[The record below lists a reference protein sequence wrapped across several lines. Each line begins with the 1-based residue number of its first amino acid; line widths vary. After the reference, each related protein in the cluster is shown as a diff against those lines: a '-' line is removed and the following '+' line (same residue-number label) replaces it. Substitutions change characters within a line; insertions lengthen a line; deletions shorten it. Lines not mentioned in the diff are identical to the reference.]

1 MKSTRRM
8 GFAWL
13 AAALLAAGGCGGRD
27 DAPRTAAVERGDIRM
42 EVPFQG
48 ELDARRVE
56 RIAVG
61 LQGSAVLA
69 DIVEEGARVQAGDV
83 LARFDA
89 TQVRQDLARQEGEL
103 TRAEQEMA
111 SLEQAELP
119 LELMDLESKLADVQA
134 DRAAEERFL
143 ESVRNLAGRD
153 LMATGEVSRQE
164 AKVEAQRVRE
174 EQLRKRIGLT
184 RDHLHT
190 ARLAKARAAREAARQ
205 QRDFTARQLELC
217 EVRAPAAGI
226 ATRVPLPVGGD
237 YRTVHVG
244 DTLFHNQ
251 VFMCLPDAGEHIVR
265 GTIGEAELPWVKP
278 GAPVIARAPAFPDL
292 ELTGQVE
299 QVGAMAQTRP
309 GQPVWRKFF
318 PVRIALEP
326 LPAEM
331 PVGITVQADILAGEA
346 RGVLR
351 LPREAVTWRDSRAVV
366 RRPNGGGEEIPVET
380 GLADATHIEIR
391 SGLAEGDRVLL
402 P

>member
-103 TRAEQEMA
+103 TRAEQELA

-134 DRAAEERFL
+134 ERAAEERFL
-143 ESVRNLAGRD
+143 E
-153 LMATGEVSRQE
+153 
-164 AKVEAQRVRE
+164 
-174 EQLRKRIGLT
+174 
-184 RDHLHT
+184 
-190 ARLAKARAAREAARQ
+190 
-205 QRDFTARQLELC
+205 
-217 EVRAPAAGI
+217 
-226 ATRVPLPVGGD
+226 
-237 YRTVHVG
+237 
-244 DTLFHNQ
+244 
-251 VFMCLPDAGEHIVR
+251 
-265 GTIGEAELPWVKP
+265 
-278 GAPVIARAPAFPDL
+278 
-292 ELTGQVE
+292 
-299 QVGAMAQTRP
+299 
-309 GQPVWRKFF
+309 
-318 PVRIALEP
+318 
-326 LPAEM
+326 
-331 PVGITVQADILAGEA
+331 
-346 RGVLR
+346 
-351 LPREAVTWRDSRAVV
+351 
-366 RRPNGGGEEIPVET
+366 
-380 GLADATHIEIR
+380 
-391 SGLAEGDRVLL
+391 
-402 P
+402 